1 MNQAKIRKELL
12 SKIDQSSAV
21 EREKVDRYISLLKV
35 FYKLDR
41 LIKPDN
47 VMIKIENG
55 KQVYWKSNPA
65 IAEKNRINTALI
77 ALEKDFK
84 YSVLPTEKPKTK
96 VVANGK
102 EYDPGDL
109 V

>member
-12 SKIDQSSAV
+12 SKIDSESAV
-21 EREKVDRYISLLKV
+21 EREKVDRYISLLKA

-47 VMIKIENG
+47 LLVKIENG
-55 KQVYWKSNPA
+55 KQSYWKSNPA

-84 YSVLPTEKPKTK
+84 YSVLPKKQTKPDKK
-96 VVANGK
+96 PAK
-102 EYDPGDL
+102 SYSKSDL
-109 V
+109 L